1 MNESGM
7 DRRMRLLAAF
17 RFTDPSGKVWDAP
30 AESLV
35 DGASIP
41 RALWSLVGSPYTGE
55 YRRASVV
62 HDIACDRAGSN
73 REERRAADRMFY
85 RACRAGGCSV
95 RESSLLYLGVR
106 IGAILPDIP
115 QWSPAKAV
123 DNSGPRLQRMPEEE
137 RLEADFVEAARL
149 VLDAAEADDE
159 FLIESRVDSALEAVT
174 GRDVRSL

>member
-1 MNESGM
+1 
-7 DRRMRLLAAF
+7 MRLLAAF

-106 IGAILPDIP
+106 IGATLPDIP